1 MNNKRFGIFCT
12 LITFIVSVAFAQT
25 RVFIPEPYGDSFIE
39 SELIDMVSY
48 TPLQV
53 ERYGTIM
60 PDMEMRVDDEN
71 YFILDNRKTQCVFRF
86 NLDGE
91 LLNTI
96 CEKKKQTSANDPD
109 LSNPVKFNIDPYRNM
124 VELYNFENSSITR
137 FSYDGS
143 AKSSIAFQF
152 NPSDFARDNNGQ
164 YWIYT
169 GWKNSET
176 PFRLLKTDNNGKIT
190 DKLMRLTT
198 NCTPTEGYAFQHR
211 KDDLLFWELLGN
223 TVYSIKNDKVEPTY
237 QLDYGNYM
245 LPLDYHYIES
255 DESFKKINQAGY
267 YSVKKYLEND
277 NFAYFFLNFTN
288 IDKRDMFHIIIDK
301 KTSQTHIY
309 SEDAGISAFDKA
321 QALTDNNE
329 LVFLVAPRR
338 MRQLMNNET
347 DYVPVVFEGLID
359 ELSKLRNPIILKIK
373 LRSPSDYQNN
383 NNNYEEQNY
392 FND

>member
-1 MNNKRFGIFCT
+1 MNIMRFGIFCT
-12 LITFIVSVAFAQT
+12 LITFIVSVTFAQT
-25 RVFIPEPYGDSFIE
+25 KVYIPEPYGDSFIE
-39 SELIDMVSY
+39 SELIDQVSY
-48 TPLQV
+48 TALQI

-86 NLDGE
+86 NLNGE

-109 LSNPVKFNIDPYRNM
+109 LSNPVKFNIDPYRNL

-137 FSYDGS
+137 YAYDGS
-143 AKSSIAFQF
+143 TKSTISFLF

-169 GWKNSET
+169 GWRNSET

-211 KDDLLFWELLGN
+211 KNDLLFWELLGN

-245 LPLDYHYIES
+245 LPLDYHYLES

-277 NFAYFFLNFTN
+277 SFAYFFLNFTN
-288 IDKRDMFHIIIDK
+288 TDKRDLFHIIIDK
-301 KTSQTHIY
+301 KTNQTHIY

-338 MRQLMNNET
+338 MRQLMNSET
-347 DYVPVVFEGLID
+347 NYVPMAFEVVLD

-373 LRSPSDYQNN
+373 LRSPSDYQNDN
-383 NNNYEEQNY
+383 SNYEEQNY